1 MLLRSRTGFPLLP
14 YRRHV
19 RQLPGQHQ
27 PPVQLRRQQELPRRL
42 LVLVLLHRLLGLLEL
57 LHRPLEPLVLLPH
70 PLLVPR
76 LQGQSLVRK
85 LVR

>member
-1 MLLRSRTGFPLLP
+1 MDFQLRCGRRLLGLRLLLELLLRRP
-14 YRRHV
+14 
-19 RQLPGQHQ
+19 
-27 PPVQLRRQQELPRRL
+27 
-42 LVLVLLHRLLGLLEL
+42 LVLVLLH
-57 LHRPLEPLVLLPH
+57 PLLVLLPH

>member
-1 MLLRSRTGFPLLP
+1 MGF
-14 YRRHV
+14 
-19 RQLPGQHQ
+19 
-27 PPVQLRRQQELPRRL
+27 QLRCGHWLLELL
-42 LVLVLLHRLLGLLEL
+42 LLHRLLVLLEL
-57 LHRPLEPLVLLPH
+57 LHPLLVLLPH

>member
-1 MLLRSRTGFPLLP
+1 MGF
-14 YRRHV
+14 
-19 RQLPGQHQ
+19 
-27 PPVQLRRQQELPRRL
+27 QLRRGRLLLLVLRLLLELLLRRP
-42 LVLVLLHRLLGLLEL
+42 LVLVLLH
-57 LHRPLEPLVLLPH
+57 PLLVLLPH

>member
-1 MLLRSRTGFPLLP
+1 MDFQLRCGRLLLGLLLLLELLLR
-14 YRRHV
+14 
-19 RQLPGQHQ
+19 Q
-27 PPVQLRRQQELPRRL
+27 P
-42 LVLVLLHRLLGLLEL
+42 LVLVLLH
-57 LHRPLEPLVLLPH
+57 PLLVLLPH

>member
-1 MLLRSRTGFPLLP
+1 MDFQLRCGRRLLLGLHLLELLLRRP
-14 YRRHV
+14 
-19 RQLPGQHQ
+19 
-27 PPVQLRRQQELPRRL
+27 
-42 LVLVLLHRLLGLLEL
+42 LVLVLLH
-57 LHRPLEPLVLLPH
+57 PLLVLLPH

>member
-1 MLLRSRTGFPLLP
+1 MDF
-14 YRRHV
+14 
-19 RQLPGQHQ
+19 
-27 PPVQLRRQQELPRRL
+27 QLRRGRLLLVLLELLLRRP
-42 LVLVLLHRLLGLLEL
+42 LVLVLLH
-57 LHRPLEPLVLLPH
+57 PLLVLLPH

>member
-1 MLLRSRTGFPLLP
+1 MGFQLLRGR
-14 YRRHV
+14 
-19 RQLPGQHQ
+19 
-27 PPVQLRRQQELPRRL
+27 LRRGL